1 MEDKIL
7 LTGWGGQVRKA
18 IAEEMETALATYA
31 HNGKQPFDAGFYV
44 GLKRAVEILDATKVQ
59 REKAEQIQRAGK

>member
-44 GLKRAVEILDATKVQ
+44 GLKRAVEILDKYETEAAKTV
-59 REKAEQIQRAGK
+59 REKP